1 MPAKRPLPLSDA
13 ALGHKGEG
21 NTGDLTNQSAIGET
35 NDGLPLPVKNTFID
49 VPSGFSPA
57 QTPTDHGQPVS
68 TAPAQV
74 HYQGFLKRAVLDS
87 VEETSAAPDGLCSQ
101 GVRGPPVRSG
111 LASNVVP
118 ATPPLMTPSPTGT
131 SLFSDRRYEL
141 FGGPLP
147 LKEVPA
153 VAPGPGQAP
162 ATQESTDAVHAGGFP
177 LSGASRKQA
186 PVDLLYQ
193 NNQSTQSQT
202 HHGYGGYGLPAHPAQ
217 PCGSLFA
224 PVREPAGALGTEFAR
239 MALGKADSDDEDA
252 DSEAERQQA
261 MLAAS
266 GRTIETAPKP
276 PAGALH
282 PSLGSEFHESGNC
295 KRCCFYPRN
304 RCLNGYECE
313 FCHYEHEK
321 RKRKNKKNKK
331 KKTEAGDQ
339 MDDFFAEGTLTDL
352 GWQPGQMQ
360 PSQMPPA
367 RAPAQM
373 PPATHPQHPAAPA
386 HLHPASGSGG
396 APYMD
401 APLTYQWTDG
411 LPGQT
416 PAPPI
421 IPGYEDY
428 VAACCS
434 RRLPG
439 IEPPALATN
448 PPPQQQAQA
457 YYENHERAP
466 SYPGPGY
473 DAPAQL
479 QPPYFGGPSP
489 APGALDP
496 AAAPWVPPTSPPYA
510 STQPSQSSTRMAPL
524 AECDVKPR
532 QAATASDQ
540 AGLPGPGP
548 GTIEG
553 SSPTIPE
560 TDAKKASEV
569 KDSSAL
575 EVLKT
580 SATHSNTNNFLP
592 HKEAADTPQQAQL
605 NLDMPN
611 MPPPDSSPKLST
623 DLMTLQQDP
632 PPPDQSPTLPT

>member
-21 NTGDLTNQSAIGET
+21 GTGDLTNQPAIGET

-49 VPSGFSPA
+49 VPSGFSPSH
-57 QTPTDHGQPVS
+57 TPTDNSQPVS

-74 HYQGFLKRAVLDS
+74 HYQGFVKRAVLDS
-87 VEETSAAPDGLCSQ
+87 IEEISAAPDGLCSQ
-101 GVRGPPVRSG
+101 GTRVPPVRSG
-111 LASNVVP
+111 LAANILP

-131 SLFSDRRYEL
+131 SLFSDTRYEL

-147 LKEVPA
+147 LKEVPPT
-153 VAPGPGQAP
+153 VAPCSSQTAP
-162 ATQESTDAVHAGGFP
+162 ATQECETHSGFP
-177 LSGASRKQA
+177 LSVAPSQAS
-186 PVDLLYQ
+186 VLYQ
-193 NNQSTQSQT
+193 SQSQ
-202 HHGYGGYGLPAHPAQ
+202 HGYGFPTP
-217 PCGSLFA
+217 PNPSCGSLFA

-239 MALGKADSDDEDA
+239 LALGKPDSDDEDA

-261 MLAAS
+261 ALAAS

-276 PAGALH
+276 PPGALH

-331 KKTEAGDQ
+331 KKAEAGDQ
-339 MDDFFAEGTLTDL
+339 MDDFFAEGALTDL

-360 PSQMPPA
+360 PVQIPP
-367 RAPAQM
+367 RIPPAQM
-373 PPATHPQHPAAPA
+373 TPTAPHPP
-386 HLHPASGSGG
+386 GG

-411 LPGQT
+411 VPGQT
-416 PAPPI
+416 PPPPI

-457 YYENHERAP
+457 YYENHERTP
-466 SYPGPGY
+466 NYHGPGY
-473 DAPAQL
+473 EAPTQL
-479 QPPYFGGPSP
+479 IPPYFGAPTSP

-496 AAAPWVPPTSPPYA
+496 AAAPWVPPTSPPSA
-510 STQPSQSSTRMAPL
+510 QPSQSTAT
-524 AECDVKPR
+524 
-532 QAATASDQ
+532 QASDAHQTASRSTSV
-540 AGLPGPGP
+540 AVAPEKAK
-548 GTIEG
+548 TASVEE
-553 SSPTIPE
+553 SPA
-560 TDAKKASEV
+560 DAT
-569 KDSSAL
+569 
-575 EVLKT
+575 KT
-580 SATHSNTNNFLP
+580 GTHSNGSGLQEN
-592 HKEAADTPQQAQL
+592 EALDAPSQAQL

>member
-1 MPAKRPLPLSDA
+1 MDRGQTGSLKLTLSITSRLGTKLTISLP
-13 ALGHKGEG
+13 
-21 NTGDLTNQSAIGET
+21 
-35 NDGLPLPVKNTFID
+35 
-49 VPSGFSPA
+49 
-57 QTPTDHGQPVS
+57 
-68 TAPAQV
+68 
-74 HYQGFLKRAVLDS
+74 RA
-87 VEETSAAPDGLCSQ
+87 LCSAL
-101 GVRGPPVRSG
+101 RSLG
-111 LASNVVP
+111 GRTAAKSIFLSHVDHVP
-118 ATPPLMTPSPTGT
+118 ATC
-131 SLFSDRRYEL
+131 R
-141 FGGPLP
+141 
-147 LKEVPA
+147 
-153 VAPGPGQAP
+153 
-162 ATQESTDAVHAGGFP
+162 
-177 LSGASRKQA
+177 
-186 PVDLLYQ
+186 
-193 NNQSTQSQT
+193 
-202 HHGYGGYGLPAHPAQ
+202 
-217 PCGSLFA
+217 
-224 PVREPAGALGTEFAR
+224 
-239 MALGKADSDDEDA
+239 
-252 DSEAERQQA
+252 
-261 MLAAS
+261 
-266 GRTIETAPKP
+266 
-276 PAGALH
+276 
-282 PSLGSEFHESGNC
+282 
-295 KRCCFYPRN
+295 
-304 RCLNGYECE
+304 
-313 FCHYEHEK
+313 
-321 RKRKNKKNKK
+321 
-331 KKTEAGDQ
+331 
-339 MDDFFAEGTLTDL
+339 TDL

-373 PPATHPQHPAAPA
+373 PPVAHPQHPAAPA

-396 APYMD
+396 SPYMD

-473 DAPAQL
+473 DAPQL

-524 AECDVKPR
+524 AECDVKSR

-540 AGLPGPGP
+540 AALPGQGP

-553 SSPTIPE
+553 SSPTVPE

-580 SATHSNTNNFLP
+580 SATHSNTNDFLP
-592 HKEAADTPQQAQL
+592 HKEAADTPPQQAQL

-632 PPPDQSPTLPT
+632 PPPDQSPTLPTWSRHYHAGMYRQKIIDSYLKSVYNNSNLIKTSSNQTQIECIYKQPISVCVYL